1 MQKGK
6 EPLRMCIVCR
16 QMKPK
21 TELLRAVVNKET
33 LEVCLD
39 KTGKMSGRG
48 AYICKNEQCLQDAKK
63 KKSLERALDIK
74 ISDDFYEDIKKDFN

>member
-1 MQKGK
+1 MKKQ
-6 EPLRMCIVCR
+6 PTRMCVVCR

-21 TELLRAVVNKET
+21 TELIRAVVNKET

>member
-1 MQKGK
+1 MKKQ
-6 EPLRMCIVCR
+6 PTRMCVVCR